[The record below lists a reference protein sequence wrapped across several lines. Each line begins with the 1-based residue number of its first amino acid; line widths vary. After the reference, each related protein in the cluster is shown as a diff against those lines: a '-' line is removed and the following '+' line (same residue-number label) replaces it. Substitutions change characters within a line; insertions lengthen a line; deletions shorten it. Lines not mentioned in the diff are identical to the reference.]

1 MAENLKYNAKGSK
14 CGNGNDNSLNDA
26 NTATCDTYGRVYNWS
41 TAMNGVCPEGWH
53 LPSDAEWTTLTNSV
67 GGETTA
73 GTKLKA
79 NSPLWNS
86 NGKGTDD
93 YGFSALPG
101 GRYYSGTFGGVG
113 FYGDWW
119 SATEYNGSAYS
130 RDMFYGG
137 DVHRASSDKTDLY
150 SVRCVRDKSNGF
162 VEPSSSSG
170 YAPIEISNFT
180 FSDIKY
186 WVGSGSDSAMLIIQ
200 WNDGK
205 TPGALAYGYR
215 WEKGQEK
222 TGNDMIIDIAKADK
236 RLFYLK
242 FSDAIGRSVI
252 GGIGFSASGE
262 AKIGIDG
269 VSCKSPV
276 NGSVETSSYNF
287 DSWKICDGADARWF
301 AGWSNGYWSYWTS
314 DNTYVLNYSDVE
326 VSSRVLK
333 NKSIDAWNAA
343 PDMKNHPLSTTIT
356 PVSIPSSSSVEP
368 SSSSVEPSSSSVE
381 PSSSSVEPS
390 SSSVEPSSSS
400 SEPEPTTT
408 CNGVE
413 YDDNTH
419 VCDTRDNKLYKYV
432 TIGTQTWMAENL
444 NFDVE
449 GSKCYAEGVSG
460 VSADSIAKNC
470 TNYGKLYNW
479 ATAMNSSA
487 SSSANPSGIQGICP
501 SGWHLPSTN
510 EWEVLTTFVGDGPGG
525 KLKAN
530 SSLWSSGTMTDN
542 YGFAGLPGGF
552 GNADGSFNQVKN
564 YAYFWSATETEA
576 TRATEQTL
584 RNSNT
589 AAARDAVLKET
600 LRSVRCVKN

>member
-1 MAENLKYNAKGSK
+1 MTKKIFSFAAIALTLFACSGSDSHNDPIVSSSSSNIAADPSSSSGDANNTTISSSSGTAILSSSSTPIPNCAGFIEGTKREHQGKNKEQFCDPRDGTKYVYVNIGSQTWMAENLKYNAKGSK

-186 WVGSGSDSAMLIIQ
+186 WIGTGENMAMLIVQ

-205 TPGALAYGYR
+205 KPEALAYGYR
-215 WEKGQEK
+215 WKEGQNK
-222 TGNDMIIDIAKADK
+222 SGNDMIIDIAKADK

-242 FSDAIGRSVI
+242 YSSAIGAI

-269 VSCKSPV
+269 SCQSPV
-276 NGSVETSSYNF
+276 NGSVETPSYNF
-287 DSWKICDGADARWF
+287 DSWKICNGADARWF
-301 AGWSNGYWSYWTS
+301 AGWDNGFWSYWTS
-314 DNTYVLNYSDVE
+314 ENANSVLNYSEVE
-326 VSSRVLK
+326 PSLRVLK
-333 NKSIDAWNAA
+333 NKSIDTWNAA
-343 PDMKNHPLSTTIT
+343 PGFSQFPLSAIT
-356 PVSIPSSSSVEP
+356 PVNSPDLSCVE
-368 SSSSVEPSSSSVE
+368 SFTDS
-381 PSSSSVEPS
+381 
-390 SSSVEPSSSS
+390 
-400 SEPEPTTT
+400 
-408 CNGVE
+408 
-413 YDDNTH
+413 
-419 VCDTRDNKLYKYV
+419 RDSKTYKCV
-432 TIGTQTWMAENL
+432 KIGTQIWMAENL
-444 NFDVE
+444 NYDVP
-449 GSKCYAEGVSG
+449 SNDTDVCYGNDPA
-460 VSADSIAKNC
+460 NC
-470 TNYGKLYNW
+470 TTYGRLYDW
-479 ATAMNSSA
+479 ETATDV
-487 SSSANPSGIQGICP
+487 CP
-501 SGWHLPSTN
+501 AGWHLPSDA
-510 EWEVLTTFVGDGPGG
+510 EWTTLTTSVGANAGTQ
-525 KLKAN
+525 LKADSPLWN
-530 SSLWSSGTMTDN
+530 SGRGTDDHD
-542 YGFAGLPGGF
+542 F
-552 GNADGSFNQVKN
+552 
-564 YAYFWSATETEA
+564 SA
-576 TRATEQTL
+576 
-584 RNSNT
+584 
-589 AAARDAVLKET
+589 
-600 LRSVRCVKN
+600 